1 MKFIKK
7 IFTKKGASKKKS
19 NLLVINK
26 KSIAPGAKKIVR
38 LNVARLPSGT
48 VISLRIHVYRSKKPG
63 PVVLVLGGVHGDEIN
78 GVEIVRR
85 AIENGLFENLNRGSI
100 IAIPLLN
107 VYGFLN
113 FSRDA
118 SEGKDVNRNF
128 PGNRNG
134 SLAARV
140 ANTLTKKILPL
151 IDFGIDFHTG
161 GSARYNFPQIRYSK
175 KDAKAL
181 ALAKTFG
188 APYLIAKAAVPKSLR
203 KVAYSMKKT
212 ILVYEGGESL
222 RFDGFSIENGS
233 AGLRRV
239 LHAEGMIDDSSPPRQ
254 TPIRFNKTNWIRADR
269 SGLFE
274 WFQESGAKISAGEP
288 LGVINDPYG
297 ESSIRLYAKKDGYII
312 GHNNAPVVSEGD
324 ALFHIGIE

>member
-1 MKFIKK
+1 ME
-7 IFTKKGASKKKS
+7 
-19 NLLVINK
+19 INK
-26 KSIAPGAKKIVR
+26 KHIEPGTQETIR

-48 VISLRIHVYRSKKPG
+48 VISLRIHVYRSKQPG
-63 PVVLVLGGVHGDEIN
+63 PVALVMGGVHGDEIN

-85 AIENGLFENLNRGSI
+85 AVASRMFETLQCGSV

-107 VYGFLN
+107 IYGFIN

-128 PGNRNG
+128 PGNMHG

-140 ANTLTKKILPL
+140 AGTLTKKVLPL

-161 GSARYNFPQIRYSK
+161 GSARYNYPQIRYTPSNE
-175 KDAKAL
+175 KAA
-181 ALAKTFG
+181 ALAKSFA
-188 APYLIAKAAVPKSLR
+188 APYLIAKPLVTKSLR
-203 KVAYSMKKT
+203 KVSNTMKKP

-222 RFDGFSIENGS
+222 RFDGFSIENGL
-233 AGLRRV
+233 AGLQRV
-239 LHAEGMIDDSSPPRQ
+239 LHAEGMLENSIPPTQ
-254 TPIRFNKTNWIRADR
+254 KPIHFKKTSWIRADR

-274 WFQESGAKISAGEP
+274 WFQQSGCKVSAGEP

-297 ESSIRLYAKKDGYII
+297 EAEVRLFAKADGYII

-324 ALFHIGIE
+324 ALFHIGTSVI